1 MPIDP
6 EYSLVRYDPYLRTL
20 AHRTDGHRQQASAP
34 AETIAHRSVDR
45 APASPI
51 ASPLRRN
58 HPHSVYSPRLTLA
71 AALTGRV
78 IDIFV

>member
-6 EYSLVRYDPYLRTL
+6 EYSLVRYDPYLRAL
-20 AHRTDGHRQQASAP
+20 GHRTDGHRKRASAP
-34 AETIAHRSVDR
+34 ADTLAHRSVDR

-58 HPHSVYSPRLTLA
+58 HPHSVYSPRQSPA